1 MEILRE
7 LLIKVAET
15 ENKECAQGFYKKY
28 FMQILEHV
36 LSVVTDHNQVPFIGL
51 FVFLKKILSNKIL
64 RFNKSF

>member
-15 ENKECAQGFYKKY
+15 ENKESAQAFYQKY

-36 LSVVTDHNQVPFIGL
+36 LSVVTDHNQVPFIGVL
-51 FVFLKKILSNKIL
+51 NFF
-64 RFNKSF
+64 